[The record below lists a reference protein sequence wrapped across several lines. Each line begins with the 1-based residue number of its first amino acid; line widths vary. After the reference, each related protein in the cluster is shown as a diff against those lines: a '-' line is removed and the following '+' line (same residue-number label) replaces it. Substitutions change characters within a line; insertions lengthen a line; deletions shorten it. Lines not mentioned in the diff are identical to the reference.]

1 LLQGAHRRLQVPA
14 RGARRPVIAADA
26 GGQGRSQSAAL
37 THPRGGHRMTTKLTL
52 AELESSEEREL
63 GTSEW
68 ETIDQKQIDLFAEA
82 THDHQWIH
90 VDPDMAAQGPF
101 GTTVA
106 HGYLS
111 LSMLPYFVSQVLH
124 VTDVRMGM
132 NYGTEKIRFTAP
144 VPVDS
149 QVRLKAT
156 LRGSERRGEGVLYR
170 LGVEIEI
177 RDSDKATLVGEV
189 LYLVF

>member
-1 LLQGAHRRLQVPA
+1 
-14 RGARRPVIAADA
+14 
-26 GGQGRSQSAAL
+26 
-37 THPRGGHRMTTKLTL
+37 MTTKLTL
-52 AELESSEEREL
+52 AELESSTDRVL

-68 ETIDQKQIDLFAEA
+68 ETIDQRQIDLFAEA

-90 VDPDMAAQGPF
+90 VDPEAAAQGPF

-106 HGYLS
+106 HGYLT
-111 LSMLPYFVSQVLH
+111 LSMLPYFVSQVLN
-124 VTDVRMGM
+124 VTDVRMGI

-144 VPVDS
+144 VPVGS

-156 LRGSERRGEGVLYR
+156 LRDSERRGEGVLYR
-170 LGVEIEI
+170 LGIEVEIK
-177 RDSDKATLVGEV
+177 DSEKPALVGEV

>member
-1 LLQGAHRRLQVPA
+1 V
-14 RGARRPVIAADA
+14 
-26 GGQGRSQSAAL
+26 
-37 THPRGGHRMTTKLTL
+37 TTKLTL
-52 AELESSEEREL
+52 AELEAAEDLEL
-63 GTSEW
+63 GTSGW
-68 ETIDQKQIDLFAEA
+68 ETIEQSQIDRFAEA

-90 VDPDMAAQGPF
+90 VDPEMAAQGPF

-111 LSMLPYFVSQVLH
+111 LSMLPYFVSQVLN
-124 VTDVRMGM
+124 VSDVRMGI

-144 VPVDS
+144 VPVGS
-149 QVRLKAT
+149 HVRLKAT
-156 LRGSERRGEGVLYR
+156 LKGSERRGEGVLYR

-177 RDSDKATLVGEV
+177 KDSEKPALVGEV

>member
-1 LLQGAHRRLQVPA
+1 
-14 RGARRPVIAADA
+14 
-26 GGQGRSQSAAL
+26 
-37 THPRGGHRMTTKLTL
+37 MTTKLTL
-52 AELESSEEREL
+52 AELEASTDRDL

-68 ETIDQKQIDLFAEA
+68 ETIDQRQIDLFAEA

-90 VDPDMAAQGPF
+90 VDPEAAAQGPF

-106 HGYLS
+106 HGYLT
-111 LSMLPYFVSQVLH
+111 LSMLPYFVSQVLN
-124 VTDVRMGM
+124 VTDVRMGI

-144 VPVDS
+144 VPVGS

-156 LRGSERRGEGVLYR
+156 LRDSERRGDGVLYR
-170 LGVEIEI
+170 LGIEVEI
-177 RDSDKATLVGEV
+177 RDSEKPALVGEV

>member
-1 LLQGAHRRLQVPA
+1 M
-14 RGARRPVIAADA
+14 
-26 GGQGRSQSAAL
+26 S
-37 THPRGGHRMTTKLTL
+37 TKLTL
-52 AELESSEEREL
+52 AELEASEEREL
-63 GTSEW
+63 GTSNW

-90 VDPDMAAQGPF
+90 VDPEMAAQGPF

-111 LSMLPYFVSQVLH
+111 LSMLPYFVSQVLN
-124 VTDVRMGM
+124 VTDVRMGI

-144 VPVDS
+144 VPVGS

-156 LRGSERRGEGVLYR
+156 MRSSELRGEGVLYR
-170 LGVEIEI
+170 LVVEIEI
-177 RDSDKATLVGEV
+177 RDSEKPALVGEV

>member
-1 LLQGAHRRLQVPA
+1 
-14 RGARRPVIAADA
+14 
-26 GGQGRSQSAAL
+26 
-37 THPRGGHRMTTKLTL
+37 MTTKLTL
-52 AELESSEEREL
+52 AELEFSTDRDL

-68 ETIDQKQIDLFAEA
+68 ETIDQRQIDLFAEA

-90 VDPDMAAQGPF
+90 VDPEAAAQGPF

-106 HGYLS
+106 HGYLT
-111 LSMLPYFVSQVLH
+111 LSMLPYFVSQVLN
-124 VTDVRMGM
+124 VTDVRMGI

-144 VPVDS
+144 VPVGS

-156 LRGSERRGEGVLYR
+156 LRDSERRGGGVLYR
-170 LGVEIEI
+170 LGIEVEIK
-177 RDSDKATLVGEV
+177 DSEKPALVGEV

>member
-1 LLQGAHRRLQVPA
+1 
-14 RGARRPVIAADA
+14 
-26 GGQGRSQSAAL
+26 
-37 THPRGGHRMTTKLTL
+37 MTTRLTL
-52 AELESSEEREL
+52 AELEASEEREL
-63 GTSEW
+63 GTSNW
-68 ETIDQKQIDLFAEA
+68 ETIDQRQIDLFAEA

-90 VDPDMAAQGPF
+90 VDPEMAAQGPF

-111 LSMLPYFVSQVLH
+111 LSMLPYFVSQVLN
-124 VTDVRMGM
+124 VTDVRMGI

-144 VPVDS
+144 VPVGS

-156 LRGSERRGEGVLYR
+156 MRSSERRGEGVLYR

-177 RDSDKATLVGEV
+177 RGSEKPALVGEV